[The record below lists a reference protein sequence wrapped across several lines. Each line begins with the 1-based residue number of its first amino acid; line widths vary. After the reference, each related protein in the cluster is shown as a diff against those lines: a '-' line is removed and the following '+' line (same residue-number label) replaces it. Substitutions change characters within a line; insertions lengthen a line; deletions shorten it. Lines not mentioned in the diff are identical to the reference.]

1 MKRRWLAAFTLLFIA
16 AASLAQESD
25 RERIIAVR
33 WTWLSSPSIST
44 RVVSKSVQ
52 TLANIILRLSTAW
65 PSNTR

>member
-44 RVVSKSVQ
+44 RVV
-52 TLANIILRLSTAW
+52 
-65 PSNTR
+65 

>member
-25 RERIIAVR
+25 REHIIAVR